1 MKRVVITG
9 LGAIT
14 PIGNNL
20 EEYNEGLKKG
30 QSGAGPITRFDASNF
45 KTKFACEVKNFNPED
60 FIDRKEV
67 RRMDLFTQFAMV
79 CSDEALADSKLLES
93 TLDLDRIG
101 VIWGSGIGGLRSL
114 EAEIETFA
122 TGNGIPRFNPFMIPK
137 MISDI
142 APGYIS
148 IKHGFR
154 GINYCTVSACAS
166 ATHAMMNAFD
176 YIRLGKADAIITG
189 GSEAAITAT
198 GMGGFSA
205 TKALSE
211 RNDDYLTASRPFDLE
226 RDGFVLGEGGGCL
239 IFEEY
244 EHAKARG
251 AKIYAE
257 VMGCGATADA
267 HHITAPHPEG
277 LGAKNVMRM
286 ALADAGLTPEVIDYI
301 NVHGTSTPLGD
312 IAETTAIK
320 YIFGN
325 HAYKLNISSTKS
337 MTGHLLGGAGA
348 IEGIASVLALRDQYV
363 PPTIN
368 HFTDDPDIDSKLN
381 LTFNAAQYRKI
392 DFVMSNTFGFGGH
405 NACIILKKYIM

>member
-301 NVHGTSTPLGD
+301 NVLH
-312 IAETTAIK
+312 
-320 YIFGN
+320 
-325 HAYKLNISSTKS
+325 H
-337 MTGHLLGGAGA
+337 
-348 IEGIASVLALRDQYV
+348 SV
-363 PPTIN
+363 I
-368 HFTDDPDIDSKLN
+368 
-381 LTFNAAQYRKI
+381 
-392 DFVMSNTFGFGGH
+392 
-405 NACIILKKYIM
+405 